1 MSEESKAPEV
11 PGSAQGLGGPN
22 PTPTF
27 GNRPQTDNN
36 RPVEEQSE
44 LDSFVEGA
52 NAAAD
57 AAVAGNV
64 DDHLAVASVGDE
76 REGKVS
82 YASPNIARLRVGQ
95 FQFENGVLHLDADQ
109 VEDFEKLLSTSSTR
123 TQQAVRKIDREGGE
137 AVARAF
143 LSKTQGA
150 RTSGVDTTAGSVKAP
165 TPGEG
170 DPPKLPVA

>member
-1 MSEESKAPEV
+1 MVDETKAPEV

-27 GNRPQTDNN
+27 GNAPQTDNN
-36 RPVEEQSE
+36 RPVEKQDD

-52 NAAAD
+52 NAATA

-64 DDHLAVASVGDE
+64 DDHLAVTGVGDE
-76 REGKVS
+76 QEGRVQ
-82 YASPNIARLRVGQ
+82 YASPNIARLKVGPY
-95 FQFENGVLHLDADQ
+95 QFENGVLSIESEKAEH
-109 VEDFEKLLSTSSTR
+109 FEKLLSTSTAR
-123 TQQAVRKIDREGGE
+123 TQQAVRKIDRESGE

-143 LSKTQGA
+143 LNKTQGT
-150 RTSGVDTTAGSVKAP
+150 RTSGVDTTANTVGAP